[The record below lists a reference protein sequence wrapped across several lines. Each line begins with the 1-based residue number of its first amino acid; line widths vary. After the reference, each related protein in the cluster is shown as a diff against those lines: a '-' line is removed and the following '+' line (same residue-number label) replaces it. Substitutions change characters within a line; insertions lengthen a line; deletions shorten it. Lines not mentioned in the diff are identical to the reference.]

1 MALTK
6 FNYNSFDLT
15 TVASTGLAF
24 NSSANGF
31 DTAAAGAMNLI
42 STTTVSSSVSNI
54 DITSGINSTYDVYIW
69 KIFNLHCSG
78 NNTKPSI
85 NFSTDGMSTAITKTT
100 THFYSYNNEAGSQN
114 LFSYDTSG
122 DLAQATSDQALFYQ
136 NMTNEN
142 DASGSGTVIMFSPAS
157 TTFVKHFIA
166 DFHCMGNP
174 VASAQGFTAG
184 YCNTTSAIDSIRFLM
199 NSGTIDSCVIKMYG
213 ITK

>member
-1 MALTK
+1 MALSK
-6 FNYNSFDLT
+6 FNFNSFDVT
-15 TVASTGLAF
+15 TAASSALAF

-31 DTAAAGAMNLI
+31 DTAAAGATNLI

-54 DITSGINSTYDVYIW
+54 DITSGINSTYDTYIF
-69 KIFNLHCSG
+69 KIFNLHCSD

-85 NFSTDGMSTAITKTT
+85 NFSTDGMSSTVTKTT
-100 THFYSYNNEAGSQN
+100 THFYSFNNEAGSQN
-114 LFSYDTSG
+114 LFSYDTGG
-122 DLAQATSDQALFYQ
+122 DLAQSTGDQALFFQ
-136 NMTNEN
+136 NMTNVD
-142 DASGSGTVIMFSPAS
+142 DASGSGTVMLFSPSS

-184 YCNTTSAIDSIRFLM
+184 YCNTTSAIDSIRFTM

-213 ITK
+213 LTK

>member
-54 DITSGINSTYDVYIW
+54 DITSGINSTYDTYIF
-69 KIFNLHCSG
+69 KIFNLHCSD
-78 NNTKPSI
+78 NNTKPSV
-85 NFSTDGMSTAITKTT
+85 NFSTDGMSSTATKTT
-100 THFYSYNNEAGSQN
+100 THFYSFNNEAGSQN
-114 LFSYDTSG
+114 LFSYDTGG
-122 DLAQATSDQALFYQ
+122 DLAQSTSDQALFFQ
-136 NMTNEN
+136 NMTNVD
-142 DASGSGTVIMFSPAS
+142 DASGSGTVMLFSPSS

-184 YCNTTSAIDSIRFLM
+184 YCNTTSAIDSIRFTM

-213 ITK
+213 LTK

>member
-69 KIFNLHCSG
+69 KIFNITSSFNLVYLT
-78 NNTKPSI
+78 NNSI
-85 NFSTDGMSTAITKTT
+85 PIHIRSTYLRC
-100 THFYSYNNEAGSQN
+100 F
-114 LFSYDTSG
+114 
-122 DLAQATSDQALFYQ
+122 
-136 NMTNEN
+136 
-142 DASGSGTVIMFSPAS
+142 
-157 TTFVKHFIA
+157 
-166 DFHCMGNP
+166 
-174 VASAQGFTAG
+174 
-184 YCNTTSAIDSIRFLM
+184 
-199 NSGTIDSCVIKMYG
+199 
-213 ITK
+213 

>member
-6 FNYNSFDLT
+6 FNFNSFDVT
-15 TVASTGLAF
+15 TVAITGLAF

-54 DITSGINSTYDVYIW
+54 DITSGINSTYDTYIF
-69 KIFNLHCSG
+69 KIFNLHCSD
-78 NNTKPSI
+78 NNTKPSV
-85 NFSTDGMSTAITKTT
+85 NFSTDGMSSTATKTT
-100 THFYSYNNEAGSQN
+100 THFYSFNNEAGSQN
-114 LFSYDTSG
+114 LFSYDTGG
-122 DLAQATSDQALFYQ
+122 DLAQSTSDQALFFQ
-136 NMTNEN
+136 NMTNVD
-142 DASGSGTVIMFSPAS
+142 DASGSGTVMLFSPSS

-184 YCNTTSAIDSIRFLM
+184 YCNTTSAIDSIRFTM

-213 ITK
+213 LTK

>member
-54 DITSGINSTYDVYIW
+54 DITSGINSTYDTYIF
-69 KIFNLHCSG
+69 KIFNLHCSD
-78 NNTKPSI
+78 NNTKPSV
-85 NFSTDGMSTAITKTT
+85 NFSTDGMSSTATKTT
-100 THFYSYNNEAGSQN
+100 THFYSFNNEAGSQN
-114 LFSYDTSG
+114 LFSYDTGG
-122 DLAQATSDQALFYQ
+122 DLAQSTSDQALFFQ
-136 NMTNEN
+136 NMTNVD
-142 DASGSGTVIMFSPAS
+142 DAGGSGTVMLFSPSS

-184 YCNTTSAIDSIRFLM
+184 YCNTTSAIDSIRFTM

-213 ITK
+213 LTK